1 MTDRVNEVVLHLRA
15 CADRLTDI
23 YTGAEDATVDFPAR
37 TRGERQ
43 PVRLSGQVR
52 VADVAELVHYVADML
67 EE

>member
-1 MTDRVNEVVLHLRA
+1 MGDSVNDVVLHLRE